1 MNVSPNELREFGL
14 KCFEAYGVPRDQAE
28 VVIDHLIT
36 ASLRGVD
43 SHGIIR
49 LLYYLDGIEK
59 GYVKP
64 VAKITVLKETPVMA
78 RDPIPNGAEIL
89 NSYNDIVYN

>member
-1 MNVSPNELREFGL
+1 M
-14 KCFEAYGVPRDQAE
+14 K
-28 VVIDHLIT
+28 
-36 ASLRGVD
+36 
-43 SHGIIR
+43 
-49 LLYYLDGIEK
+49 IEK

-78 RDPIPNGAEIL
+78 RDPIPNGAGIL

>member
-1 MNVSPNELREFGL
+1 MFCLVSFHEFGL

-49 LLYYLDGIEK
+49 LPYYLDE
-59 GYVKP
+59 
-64 VAKITVLKETPVMA
+64 
-78 RDPIPNGAEIL
+78 N
-89 NSYNDIVYN
+89 

>member
-1 MNVSPNELREFGL
+1 MNVLPSELHEFGL

-49 LLYYLDGIEK
+49 LPYYLDE
-59 GYVKP
+59 
-64 VAKITVLKETPVMA
+64 
-78 RDPIPNGAEIL
+78 N
-89 NSYNDIVYN
+89 